1 MKIAG
6 KIKSVVSSVKTHWN
20 KPPKERYMSY
30 KEIASL
36 SVGGIGVRFI
46 VYCVSNMII
55 AVGNTLI
62 GNTIGID
69 PRRALCHI
77 YTQYPLGLPADCT
90 AREDD

>member
-1 MKIAG
+1 
-6 KIKSVVSSVKTHWN
+6 
-20 KPPKERYMSY
+20 MSY

-69 PRRALCHI
+69 PGALYVI
-77 YTQYPLGLPADCT
+77 YILSILSAS
-90 AREDD
+90 R

>member
-1 MKIAG
+1 MTVKIAG

-46 VYCVSNMII
+46 VY
-55 AVGNTLI
+55 
-62 GNTIGID
+62 
-69 PRRALCHI
+69 
-77 YTQYPLGLPADCT
+77 
-90 AREDD
+90 